1 MPDRNPP
8 DPNAPALVV
17 TGATSGIGHAIA
29 ALFVARGW
37 RVFGSARRRED
48 AERLEREL
56 GPGFQALLFDV
67 TDAAAVAEAAAC
79 VRGALGGRRLAGVV
93 ANAGIGIPAP
103 LEHQSVEDWRYQI
116 EVNLVGT
123 MITAK
128 TFLPLVGTDPSLT
141 GPKGR
146 IVTMSSLG
154 GKLGQPFV
162 TAYIASKFGIEGFSE
177 ALRREISPFDIQVI
191 VMAPSAVATPVWEKV
206 EKQDLSRFDATPY
219 GPAFRSALGGIVK
232 SAPTRGLSAHA
243 VAEATFAAMTARRP
257 RLRYAPAANPILES
271 LVLPL
276 LPKRLVDAVMR
287 RQMIRAG
294 ERGE

>member
-1 MPDRNPP
+1 M
-8 DPNAPALVV
+8 
-17 TGATSGIGHAIA
+17 
-29 ALFVARGW
+29 ARGW

-206 EKQDLSRFDATPY
+206 EKQDLSRFSTPTPLR
-219 GPAFRSALGGIVK
+219 GPAFPLRRSAGMVADK
-232 SAPTRGLSAHA
+232 DASPTRGPLRSTPWRRRTFGSSGIDGRPGAA
-243 VAEATFAAMTARRP
+243 ASLGSGPQPRSGEAFC
-257 RLRYAPAANPILES
+257 
-271 LVLPL
+271 LPL
-276 LPKRLVDAVMR
+276 LSQAPGPICLVCSRMLPVQIDQRVG
-287 RQMIRAG
+287 RALG
-294 ERGE
+294 VVTLVFV